1 MRRILCAVMIGAV
14 SLMAAEMKLG
24 KPLKLSETTPIEKIL
39 AAPDSFAGKA
49 VQVKGKITEVCQMM
63 GCWMALKSDNGAL
76 LRVKVNDGEIV
87 FPKDSVGKL
96 AIAEGTF
103 TKIEMTQAENAEH
116 AKHEAEEQGKKF
128 DAAAVKSGKTT
139 YQIKGSGAVILN

>member
-1 MRRILCAVMIGAV
+1 MKSILCALAAGA
-14 SLMAAEMKLG
+14 LTLAAAEMKLG
-24 KPLKLSETTPIEKIL
+24 KPLRLAETTPIEKIL
-39 AAPDSFAGKA
+39 ATPDLFTGKA
-49 VQVKGKITEVCQMM
+49 VQVKGKVTEVCHMM
-63 GCWMALKSDNGAL
+63 GCWMALKSDGGAV

-87 FPKDSVGKL
+87 FPKEAVGRM

-103 TKIEMTQAENAEH
+103 TKIEMTQAEHADH

-128 DAAAVKSGKTT
+128 DPATVKSGKTM